1 MKIAHTFL
9 LVIIRTMGVAGFLR
23 IFQFFKKLDL
33 VLGKP
38 FMPSP
43 TNYNFFLLNIFC
55 LIEREN
61 EHTLYTFLT

>member
-1 MKIAHTFL
+1 MFL

-33 VLGKP
+33 VLDRP

-43 TNYNFFLLNIFC
+43 TNYKFLVFNIFC

-61 EHTLYTFLT
+61 KHTLYTFLT